1 MKSRFVLRTRILA
14 GFFVLVALLF
24 VARLYFLQI
33 VHGSTYENRANSHYI
48 KPDPD
53 TVSRGIIY
61 FTAKDGELVSA
72 AVMQTGWRIAI
83 KPDEITDPQKVYEQL
98 NTVVPIDQER
108 FFASAAK
115 KGDPYEEIA
124 FRVPDDKAKE
134 IRVQKI
140 PGLLLV
146 QDQWRFYP
154 ARQLAAQAIGFVGY
168 QGDKRVGV
176 YGLEKNW
183 QDTLVQEKDGLYVN
197 PFAEIFTNLQAAVS
211 PNPAAHEGSIITSIE
226 PSVQRTLEATLED
239 IMKKYTPRISG
250 GIIMDPHTGKI
261 LAMAGRPA
269 YDPNTYSTVANP
281 AVFRNANV
289 ESTFEMGS
297 IMKPLTVAKGID
309 AGVITPTTTY
319 RDTGCI
325 EKSGKKVCNSD
336 EKAHGI
342 VSMQIVLN
350 QSLNTGASFVADR
363 IGHTE
368 FGEFVHALELGKKT
382 GIDLPSEAVGQ
393 IKSIDNGYD
402 VDYAS
407 ASFGQGIAVSPIAM
421 IRALAAL
428 ANDGVLPTPHMVTG
442 IKLQNGIT
450 RSIEPD
456 EGPRVLSASS
466 TDAVTNMLVESYDT
480 ALIGGVL
487 KQEHYSLAAKTGTA
501 QIAIPGGGGYYPDRI
516 LHSFFG
522 YLPAR
527 DPQFIVLLFAVEPHG
542 EAFASATLSRPFSN
556 LAKYLINYYSIP
568 PDR

>member
-14 GFFVLVALLF
+14 GCFVLVAILCI
-24 VARLYFLQI
+24 ARLYFLQI
-33 VHGSTYENRANSHYI
+33 VHGSAYEDRANAHYV

-53 TVSRGIIY
+53 TASRGIIY

-83 KPDEITDPQKVYEQL
+83 KPDEILDENQIYDQL
-98 NTVVPIDQER
+98 NTIVPIDRER
-108 FFASAAK
+108 FFGSVGK
-115 KGDPYEEIA
+115 KGDPYEEVA

-134 IRVQKI
+134 IRALKVS
-140 PGLLLV
+140 GLLLV

-154 ARQLAAQAIGFVGY
+154 ARELAAQAIGFVGY
-168 QGDKRVGV
+168 QGDTRVGV
-176 YGLEKNW
+176 YGLEKTW
-183 QDTLVQEKDGLYVN
+183 QNTLVQKQDGLYIN

-211 PNPAAHEGSIITSIE
+211 TNPAGQEGSIITSIE
-226 PSVQRTLEATLED
+226 PSVQRTLEKTLD
-239 IMKKYTPRISG
+239 GIMKTYTPRISG
-250 GIIMDPHTGKI
+250 GIVMDPHTGEI

-269 YDPNTYSTVANP
+269 YDPNTYNTVANP
-281 AVFRNANV
+281 AVFRNAVV

-297 IMKPLTVAKGID
+297 IMKPLTMAKGID
-309 AGVITPTTTY
+309 TGVVTPATTY
-319 RDTGCI
+319 NDTGCI
-325 EKSGKKVCNSD
+325 EKSGKRVCNSD

-368 FGEFVHALELGKKT
+368 FATFMHDLELGKKT

-393 IKSIDNGYD
+393 LKSIENGYD

-407 ASFGQGIAVSPIAM
+407 ASFGQGIAVSPVAM
-421 IRALAAL
+421 IRALSIL
-428 ANDGVLPTPHMVTG
+428 ANGGVLPNPHVVTA

-450 RSIEPD
+450 RSID
-456 EGPRVLSASS
+456 VGAGPRVLSASS
-466 TDAVTNMLVESYDT
+466 TDTVTNMLVESYDT
-480 ALIGGVL
+480 ALIGGAL
-487 KQEHYSLAAKTGTA
+487 KQQHYSLAAKTGTA
-501 QIAIPGGGGYYPDRI
+501 QIAIPGGGGYYSDRI

-522 YLPAR
+522 YFPAR
-527 DPQFIVLLFAVEPHG
+527 DPKFIILLFAVEPHG
-542 EAFASATLSRPFSN
+542 QAFASATLSHPFSD